1 MNVELKFNVTDK
13 IIGDFFNT
21 SDEITQEYG
30 YSVKIREQLYAL
42 KHVTQTHICI

>member
-1 MNVELKFNVTDK
+1 MNVELKFNITDK
-13 IIGDFFNT
+13 IISDFFNT
-21 SDEITQEYG
+21 SDEITQEYR